1 MDSSVLFFT
10 YPLSAFLIILMAIGL
25 GVYFTRRFNLGWRL
39 YLIGAAGFIL
49 SQVGHIPFN
58 NWVGVLFQRGNL
70 PVPPAAWRLE
80 FNFIF
85 LGLSAGIF
93 EEVTRYAVY
102 RWWAR
107 DARSWSKGLLLGAG
121 HGGVEALFVAGIIL
135 LTYLNM
141 VTLRGQDLAAFA
153 SGDQLEALRQQFSFY
168 WSAPWHMSLLGALER
183 ALAIPVHVALS
194 ILVLQV
200 FIRGQSRWLWLA
212 ILWHAMLNA
221 VALYVLNF
229 GGAYASEGSIAL
241 FTLASIGMIF
251 ALRGPEERVAE
262 PAVSKPETP
271 AERTQKI
278 AAIETTTENLDRS
291 RFSD

>member
-25 GVYFTRRFNLGWRL
+25 GVYLTRKFNLGWRL

-58 NWVGVLFQRGNL
+58 NWIGVLFQRGVL

-80 FNFIF
+80 FNVIF

-141 VTLRGQDLAAFA
+141 VTLRGQDLTAFA

-194 ILVLQV
+194 ILILQV

-212 ILWHAMLNA
+212 ILWHAMSNA
-221 VALYVLNF
+221 VALYVLNI

-241 FTLASIGMIF
+241 FTLASLGMIY
-251 ALRGPEERVAE
+251 ALRGYEEAVDEPAIPKPESAAE
-262 PAVSKPETP
+262 P
-271 AERTQKI
+271 TQKI
-278 AAIETTTENLDRS
+278 SAIESTPENLDRS
-291 RFSD
+291 RFME